1 MNTTDTK
8 KFVCTIEFD
17 TELAR
22 SHFVHFMNGHGEQTY
37 WQWMQEQ
44 ECETPEDITV
54 NFKYDFEN
62 GVITTTL
69 KKNRNYNG

>member
-1 MNTTDTK
+1 MYMSEKK

-22 SHFVHFMNGHGEQTY
+22 KHFVKFMDGHGEQIY
-37 WQWMQEQ
+37 WEWMAEQ
-44 ECETPEDITV
+44 ECQTPEDITV
-54 NFKYDFEN
+54 NFKYDFKN
-62 GVITTTL
+62 GTITTTL